1 MIKILYSYIVLS
13 ALVVLSTGQLLAQK
27 TWVAAGASNWNNG
40 ANWSPVGVP
49 GPADAV
55 LFNATGLGN
64 CTLDIA
70 PNVAGITVNG
80 YTGTIDL
87 NGFDL
92 TTTGNNT
99 FTTGTINNGGATG
112 ALTLNTT
119 GSTTFNGTTFGANV
133 NGSTGR
139 IFFNGSTFNGS
150 VTVSKTDNNN
160 DNSTGNN
167 VFNGTTTITN
177 LGGGWVLLGN
187 TNRDQ
192 FTAPAIFNN
201 NGNYRFYFA
210 NNHGGQTTTF
220 TDLTLNTN
228 KSGGADAWS
237 FLVSEGNNT
246 SFSVSGTF
254 TINCAGTLQSNHR
267 FLQGTGSS
275 ATFGG
280 TVTINLTNTNSATD
294 IQMGVN
300 GTSTYNGNIA
310 ITNTGSANEIYF
322 NDNATAS
329 STLAAGRTLTVGLFP
344 DGRLSLERFGA
355 IDNHTILL
363 TGTARLDVGPGAS
376 FAGNVNFRAPRIFL
390 NGMTVGGV
398 STMEKTGATDD
409 DSTGGNTFTG
419 SCTIINSG
427 SGQFNLANTNPDIF
441 NGGLTINNTGTSRV
455 QVGINSVGNQI
466 NGDLIINHGGNAA
479 GAVNTIIAR
488 NAASTATIT
497 GNVTLTCTN
506 ANTAS
511 GIILANDGTVTIN
524 GNISVTSTNGSGIY
538 FGNASGT
545 VTQSAGFSITQGAF
559 NTGTLTFKGF
569 TQGAAPPTTL
579 LLTGSSILRV
589 GPASTFGG
597 NVDLRAP
604 QLFLDGT
611 TFTGTAYLEKTGAT
625 NNTGT
630 GNNVFNSTATIVNSG
645 SGVLRTNGN
654 NTFNAAANI
663 TNSGSA
669 DLLLELT
676 SGSTYNGITTF
687 TNTGTSYIRAAF
699 LGATAFNENI
709 VVNSTNGTGVQFC
722 ENAGGSA
729 TMAATKTITV
739 GGTGFSVGTLSLP
752 RFTQTGGTFQNLSL
766 TGTSTLIVGPG
777 SAFGG
782 DVNFT
787 SPRLQLNGCTYS
799 GTVTLQKT
807 GAGDDVGSGG
817 NIFTGLT
824 TISNSGSGYLL
835 LGNGTRDQFLSATT
849 FNNTGSYRMYFG
861 HNHNGQT
868 TTFASDLT
876 LNSNKSGGADAWSF
890 FMAEGT
896 NTGISVNGTTTIN
909 CIGSVQSNHRLL
921 NGAGSTAIFNGPVI
935 INVTNTSS
943 ATVISM
949 GENGTTTYNGNITVS
964 NSGGAAGITFN
975 ANATA
980 SSILNGIIT
989 AGTYSSG
996 SLNLYRFTQVGALA
1010 ENITLTGTSLMR
1022 VGPNSA
1028 FDGNVTFLSPRL
1040 FLNGATYNGSAYL
1053 EKSGPSNDDGNG
1065 GNVFNGSTT
1074 LAATSSGHLL
1084 TANTNPDIF
1093 NGPLTVTNSG
1103 SNYIY
1108 LAHNVAGNEFNNDI
1122 IFNNTGSALGILFS
1136 NNATGASTFTNGF
1149 LQVGGS
1155 GFSTGDLR
1163 LRRFSQVGAAFDQNL
1178 TLTGSSRLWI
1188 GPNSSFDGDVTFVSP
1203 QLLLN
1208 GATYNGVT
1216 YLEKSGASPSGAND
1230 GTGGNIFNQPTTI
1243 VNSGSAYL
1251 LSGSTSPDIFNSNL
1265 IITNSGSSTIR
1276 LADNSAGNQFN
1287 GNIELNSTFG
1297 GGIYFGNN
1305 ANGTSTLA
1313 ASRTIGVGMSGVI
1326 SGDIR
1331 LIRFSQDGPTPQSL
1345 DLTGIAILTLGP
1357 ASEFDGNVIFRAPQL
1372 LLNGTTYNGTVEL
1385 EKKGATNND
1394 GTGGNTFN
1402 ANTIIINSGSGYL
1415 LTANTAPDIF
1425 NAALTVTNTGSSI
1438 IYLGHN
1444 VGGNQFNGSITFN
1457 STLGSGGVYFSNT
1470 ATGSSSLGTG
1480 ASLLVGGLGFSSGEL
1495 RFRRFTQIGA
1505 ANQTLVLTGTALL
1518 RIGPNSTFNGNIDF
1532 RAPQFALDGAIYN
1545 GTTYLEKTG
1554 ATNNDSNGGNAFN
1567 GATTIANSG
1576 AGYFRFALTAL
1587 DTFNGDLTLT
1597 NTGSSTIRMADNI
1610 PGTLFNGN
1618 ITVNSTFGGGIYFSE
1633 SGGGTATL
1641 ATGKTI
1647 SVGGLGFSTG
1657 ELRLRRFTQSG
1668 ATAQNLIFTGTAGL
1682 VIGPTV
1688 TFNGP
1693 VDFRAPQLFIN
1704 SGTYNNT
1711 AHLEKTG
1718 ATSNESSGGALFNNT
1733 TTIQNS
1739 GSGYLRTTGGFTF
1752 QGTTNLVC
1760 SGSNYLLL
1768 ELGTGSTYNGNLVLT
1783 NTGSSYVRTAYA
1795 GTTAFNGN
1803 IQVNST
1809 NGTGVYFGESG
1820 TAAATLA
1827 SGRTISVGGTGFTLG
1842 ELRIQRFTQLGAAT
1856 SQTLTLTGTST
1867 FRAGTSSVWNG
1878 NLTVSAPAVLL
1889 EGITLNGA
1897 TNSITKT
1904 GATTDN
1910 SNGGNTFGG
1919 STTFVNAGTGIFRF
1933 AVGAADDFTGNATF
1947 NQANG
1952 TIQPAYNVASTFRG
1966 DVAVNGTTAITFG
1979 ANNGTITFAGGANQN
1994 VIKSGSASPVF
2005 RRLTMN
2011 KSGGAVTLNTD
2022 ASVTTTAT
2030 FTAGV
2035 LNTTAINYLNFADNA
2050 TISGGSNSSHIDG
2063 PVRKTGNDAFT
2074 FPTGDNGFYRSI
2086 SITAP
2091 SNTAHYFIAEY
2102 FKASQAFGGP
2112 STYPAGIVTVSTCEY
2127 WTLDR
2132 SPGGSNVSVTL
2143 SWNSPDCVGPYI
2155 TDITD
2160 LRVVRWDGTAWVNHG
2175 NGGTTGNAT
2184 IGTVISAGPI
2194 TSFSPITL
2202 GSSTLDN
2209 PLPVELVSFSADM
2222 IDQLVQ
2228 LNWTT
2233 ASELNN
2239 DYFFIQRSANGTEFE
2254 NIGKVQGAGTK
2265 SSTTHYQFV
2274 DENPLPDVAYYR
2286 LRQTD
2291 FDGKTSFSSVVSV
2304 DRSDISGFGIYPN
2317 PVSYGTDVKLSRK
2330 GNYVVINNLGVI
2342 VMKLTNSNSLEIS
2355 SLAPGVYSI
2364 RNASGSVKRLV
2375 IQ

>member
-1 MIKILYSYIVLS
+1 MIKLLYSYIILS
-13 ALVVLSTGQLLAQK
+13 ALVVLTTGQLQAQK

-40 ANWSPVGVP
+40 ANWSPAGVP

-55 LFNATGLGN
+55 TFNATGLGN
-64 CTLDIA
+64 CTLDVA

-210 NNHGGQTTTF
+210 HNHGGQTTTF

-237 FLVSEGNNT
+237 FLVNEGNNT

-254 TINCAGTLQSNHR
+254 SINCAGTLQSNHR
-267 FLQGTGSS
+267 FLQGTGTS

-280 TVTINLTNTNSATD
+280 TVTINLTNTNSATN

-300 GTSTYNGNIA
+300 GISTYNGDIA
-310 ITNTGSANEIYF
+310 IANTGSANEIYF

-329 STLAAGRTLTVGLFP
+329 STLAAGRTLTVGTFP

-376 FAGNVNFRAPRIFL
+376 FAGNADFRAPRIFL
-390 NGMTVGGV
+390 NGMTVGGA

-419 SCTIINSG
+419 LCTIINSG

-455 QVGINSVGNQI
+455 QVGINSAGNQI
-466 NGDLIINHGGNAA
+466 NGDLIINHGGNTA

-511 GIILANDGTVTIN
+511 GIIIANDGAVTIN

-559 NTGTLTFKGF
+559 STGTLTFKSF

-597 NVDLRAP
+597 DVDLRAP
-604 QLFLDGT
+604 QLYLDGT
-611 TFTGTAYLEKTGAT
+611 TFTGMAYLEKTGAT
-625 NNTGT
+625 NNTGI

-669 DLLLELT
+669 DLLLELI

-687 TNTGTSYIRAAF
+687 TNTGTSYVRVAY
-699 LGATAFNENI
+699 LGATTFNENI
-709 VVNSTNGTGVQFC
+709 VVNSTNGSGVQFC

-729 TMAATKTITV
+729 TLAATKTITV

-752 RFTQTGGTFQNLSL
+752 RFTQTGGTLQNLSL

-799 GTVTLQKT
+799 GAVTLQKT
-807 GAGDDVGSGG
+807 GAGDDNGSGG

-849 FNNTGSYRMYFG
+849 FNNTGSYRLFFG
-861 HNHNGQT
+861 YNHNGQT

-890 FMAEGT
+890 FIAEGA

-909 CIGSVQSNHRLL
+909 CAGAVQSNHRFL

-935 INVTNTSS
+935 INLTNTSS
-943 ATVISM
+943 ATVIYM
-949 GENGTTTYNGNITVS
+949 GENGTTTYNGNVTVS

-975 ANATA
+975 TNATA

-1053 EKSGPSNDDGNG
+1053 EKSGPTNDDGTG

-1103 SNYIY
+1103 SNFIY

-1122 IFNNTGSALGILFS
+1122 ILNNTGSALGIVFS

-1188 GPNSSFDGDVTFVSP
+1188 GPNSTFDGDVTFVSP

-1251 LSGSTSPDIFNSNL
+1251 LSGSTSPDIFNSSL

-1313 ASRTIGVGMSGVI
+1313 ATRTIGVGTSGVI

-1331 LIRFSQDGPTPQSL
+1331 LIRFSQDGSTPQNL

-1357 ASEFDGNVIFRAPQL
+1357 ASEFDGDVIFRAPQL
-1372 LLNGTTYNGTVEL
+1372 LLNGTTYNGTAEL
-1385 EKKGATNND
+1385 EKKGASNNN

-1402 ANTIIINSGSGYL
+1402 ANTTIINSGSGHL

-1518 RIGPNSTFNGNIDF
+1518 RIGPTSTFNGNIDF

-1554 ATNNDSNGGNAFN
+1554 ATNNDSNGGNTFN

-1647 SVGGLGFSTG
+1647 SVGGLGFSIG

-1668 ATAQNLIFTGTAGL
+1668 ATAQNLVFTGTAGL
-1682 VIGPTV
+1682 VVGPTV

-1718 ATSNESSGGALFNNT
+1718 ATNNESSGGALFTST

-1752 QGTTNLVC
+1752 NGTTTLVC

-1783 NTGSSYVRTAYA
+1783 NTGSSNVRTAYA
-1795 GTTAFNGN
+1795 GTTAFNGS

-1827 SGRTISVGGTGFTLG
+1827 SGQTITVGGTGFTVG

-1919 STTFVNAGTGIFRF
+1919 STTFINAGSGIFRF
-1933 AVGAADDFTGNATF
+1933 AVGAADDFTGNTTF
-1947 NQANG
+1947 NQASG

-1966 DVAVNGTTAITFG
+1966 DVTVNGTTAITFG
-1979 ANNGTITFAGGANQN
+1979 ANNGTITFAGSANQN
-1994 VIKSGSASPVF
+1994 VIKAGSASPIF

-2022 ASVTTTAT
+2022 ASVTTSAT

-2035 LNTTAINYLNFADNA
+2035 INTTAINYLNFADNA

-2074 FPTGDNGFYRSI
+2074 FPTGDGGFYRSI

-2091 SNTAHYFIAEY
+2091 TNTAHYFIAEY

-2112 STYPAGIVTVSTCEY
+2112 STYPAGIITVSTCEY

-2143 SWNSPDCVGPYI
+2143 SWNSPDCIGPYI

-2209 PLPVELVSFSADM
+2209 PLPVELVTFSADI

-2274 DENPLPDVAYYR
+2274 DEIPLPDVAYYR

-2304 DRSDISGFGIYPN
+2304 DLSNISGFGIYPN

-2342 VMKLTNSNSLEIS
+2342 VMKLTNSSLLEIS